1 MHPLVDVLVVAAS
14 HGEHA
19 LHPVD
24 VDALVAQ
31 QRSDPRVSPL
41 HVELAAKLEAD
52 RGDCRV
58 VLVLAVG
65 EELWVHLQ
73 HPLELEGADPH
84 HLLERDRRVLAS
96 ANRRE
101 LVDLAQPLLEPLQV
115 RLLRHQVDL
124 VEQEAVGESNLL
136 DRLVLGA
143 LGLLLVEVLLDVLRV
158 DEGDDPVELE
168 GGLDH
173 VVDEEGLGDGRRVGH
188 ACCLDDDAVELERA
202 GLDALGELLEHDD
215 QVLPDGAADAAVH
228 HLDDLLVRLHL
239 RVLLKQH
246 VIDANVAEL
255 ILDDGDL
262 LAVLCG
268 EDVVEQGGLPAP
280 KEAGEYRHWD

>member
-143 LGLLLVEVLLDVLRV
+143 LGLLLVEVLLDVLCVYQRDDRV
-158 DEGDDPVELE
+158 EPSVL
-168 GGLDH
+168 LDGFVH
-173 VVDEEGLGDGRRVGH
+173 EEGLRHLLGWRRHKRGGEGRRRRRERGRRGGGREGRRQEGRLCRPARGQRVPSSRSPRR
-188 ACCLDDDAVELERA
+188 RA
-202 GLDALGELLEHDD
+202 GR
-215 QVLPDGAADAAVH
+215 AA
-228 HLDDLLVRLHL
+228 
-239 RVLLKQH
+239 
-246 VIDANVAEL
+246 
-255 ILDDGDL
+255 
-262 LAVLCG
+262 
-268 EDVVEQGGLPAP
+268 
-280 KEAGEYRHWD
+280 